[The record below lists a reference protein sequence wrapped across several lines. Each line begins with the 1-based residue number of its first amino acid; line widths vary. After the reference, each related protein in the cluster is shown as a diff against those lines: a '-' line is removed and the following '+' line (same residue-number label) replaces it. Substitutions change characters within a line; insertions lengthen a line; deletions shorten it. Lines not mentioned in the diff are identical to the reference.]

1 MNASTSGPHI
11 LLFERDQQLA
21 GLLIGELQL
30 AGYDCHTART
40 AVEVFDAIARLP
52 IRLILVNLAQA
63 ATARREFW
71 VALDTQRRG
80 RGIQVLTFNCTNI
93 AGYGPRDFDDH
104 INTTPAEVEVDGM
117 LGVMGLVDAVR
128 ARIPSEQ
135 ANTSSTT
142 QPRLTRTSSP
152 SAPNN
157 SGASPTATPR
167 PTQPVQTPGQSY
179 RTHSSPEQPIT
190 PLRSSVSGFH
200 QPAPGTFNNTG
211 QYSSP
216 TSAVT
221 PPQTPNVMED
231 PAQSS
236 YTDKIHAVLYPNQ
249 RTWSAPNT
257 PSQSGT
263 SDNRYEAQSAI
274 LSSFANPSSQP
285 SAAPMGGSSL
295 NTLQRLANG
304 QVDAPN
310 ESGLAQLSRLIQGRQ
325 APPAE
330 NHPTMQPAPERQA
343 FRPIQS
349 TQQAPV
355 SPPPA
360 QYTRSE
366 APAQARVAYQVSEQ
380 PSFAQPIA
388 QPEQDTHVRARP
400 FLGEQGL
407 FARAPQTA
415 HEPSQVTSQA
425 QQTTAYATHPA
436 TDVPPRQVSE
446 QLFSQP
452 LRPAPIE
459 GMPAERPT
467 NMPPENPGRR
477 TEAPSRPNSY
487 GQATNIAS
495 PLASIVTATSSSQQ
509 QQHAAT
515 PQATFTGAP
524 GQEYISRAHTAEELK
539 SRPKRQEPET
549 EKYPPTTSITDEK
562 RDEESDIDHQTI
574 VEQIKAEIKRATE
587 GQAEKIAQ
595 NSTSNAVLIDIM
607 QSLPPMPTPPPQ
619 PPQPQAL
626 NGRATRS
633 LGSVLLEGHLV
644 PESRLDV
651 AQNIQRMLNGVDLN
665 YQLGEILLMFK
676 LLTPDQLLA
685 ASLVSYGMINT
696 TQIGSLG
703 RIRQELHTMGL
714 EYDLE
719 NLLIMFRVL
728 TPEQLREVKADW

>member
-1 MNASTSGPHI
+1 MNANTSGPHI

-63 ATARREFW
+63 AAARREFW

-104 INTTPAEVEVDGM
+104 TNTTPAEVEVDGM

-135 ANTSSTT
+135 ASTSSTT
-142 QPRLTRTSSP
+142 QPRVARTSSP
-152 SAPNN
+152 SMPNN
-157 SGASPTATPR
+157 AGTSPVATPR
-167 PTQPVQTPGQSY
+167 PTQPIQAPGQAGATAY
-179 RTHSSPEQPIT
+179 RAQSSPEHPVA
-190 PLRSSVSGFH
+190 PLRASISGFH
-200 QPAPGTFNNTG
+200 QSAPGTINNSG
-211 QYSSP
+211 QYPSPSSAMA
-216 TSAVT
+216 S
-221 PPQTPNVMED
+221 PQTPNVIEE

-249 RTWSAPNT
+249 RSWSAPNT

-274 LSSFANPSSQP
+274 LSSFTNPASQP
-285 SAAPMGGSSL
+285 SASPMGSSGL
-295 NTLQRLANG
+295 NTLQRLASG
-304 QVDAPN
+304 QLDAPG

-325 APPAE
+325 APPAQ
-330 NHPTMQPAPERQA
+330 PTPERQV
-343 FRPIQS
+343 FRPIQP
-349 TQQAPV
+349 TQQATV
-355 SPPPA
+355 PP
-360 QYTRSE
+360 
-366 APAQARVAYQVSEQ
+366 APAQHIRNEAPTQTRVAYQTSEQ
-380 PSFAQPIA
+380 PSIVQPTA
-388 QPEQDTHVRARP
+388 QPEQDMHTRARP
-400 FLGEQGL
+400 FLGEQNL
-407 FARAPQTA
+407 FSRSPQTA
-415 HEPSQVTSQA
+415 YEPTQFAPQV
-425 QQTTAYATHPA
+425 QQPTAYNTHVA
-436 TDVPPRQVSE
+436 ADVPPRQVSE

-459 GMPAERPT
+459 GMPTERPT
-467 NMPPENPGRR
+467 NMPPENQSRR
-477 TEAPSRPNSY
+477 TEAPSRPNNY

-495 PLASIVTATSSSQQ
+495 PLASIVTATTSNQQ
-509 QQHAAT
+509 QQQQTAA
-515 PQATFTGAP
+515 PQATYTAAP
-524 GQEYISRAHTAEELK
+524 GQEYSSRAHTVEELT

-549 EKYPPTTSITDEK
+549 EKYKPTASITDEK
-562 RDEESDIDHQTI
+562 RDEESDIDHQRI

-587 GQAEKIAQ
+587 GQAEKAPQ

-619 PPQPQAL
+619 PPKPQVL

-685 ASLVSYGMINT
+685 ASLVSYGMIDT